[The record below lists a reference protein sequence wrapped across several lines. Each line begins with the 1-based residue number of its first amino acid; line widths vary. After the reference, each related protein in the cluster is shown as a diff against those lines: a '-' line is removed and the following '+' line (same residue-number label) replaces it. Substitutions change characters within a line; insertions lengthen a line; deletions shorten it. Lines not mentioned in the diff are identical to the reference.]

1 MTGQEDT
8 AAALERL
15 RQRPTMEQEFTAMRS
30 LTTEIAAV
38 AAELLPGVAFEW
50 SKSDHLSTEQCFKP
64 YDRTG
69 AVMIGL
75 ESYRSVPSV
84 DVPDHIWRQ
93 FTQRVRDIVVRIGA
107 LATETPE
114 NGVFYNAADGTK
126 VSVSRD
132 SGISIDTQVGCRL
145 SAAQLD
151 SRPNPTGPEET
162 VYAQQRLL
170 DRGSLES
177 AATDMRS
184 AVEEIGSAASSF
196 TPRPVFEW
204 GFAESYRP
212 NACGTPYDRTEGT
225 MLILE
230 DYQIESRTAIA
241 DEGWQQVADRAR
253 DVAARFG
260 ATPPVVSEMPGN
272 YTQTFVNSEDGA
284 RISVRKDQRTITISA
299 QTGCRMA
306 DDPRLYRSAL
316 QTPTG
321 RVPYSTLA
329 PPPTS

>member
-1 MTGQEDT
+1 MTGPEET

-15 RQRPTMEQEFTAMRS
+15 RQRPSMEQEFTAMRS
-30 LTTEIAAV
+30 ITMEIAAV
-38 AAELLPGVAFEW
+38 AAELLPGITFEW

-64 YDRTG
+64 YDQTG

-75 ESYRSVPSV
+75 ESYRSAPSV
-84 DVPDHIWRQ
+84 EVPEHVWRQ
-93 FTQRVRDIVVRIGA
+93 FTQRVQDIAGRIGA

-126 VSVSRD
+126 VSMSRH

-162 VYAQQRLL
+162 VDAQQRLL
-170 DRGSLES
+170 ERRSLES
-177 AATDMRS
+177 EFTDMRA

-196 TPRPVFEW
+196 TPRPTFEW

-212 NACGTPYDRTEGT
+212 KSCGIPYDRTEGT
-225 MLILE
+225 VLILE
-230 DYQIESRTAIA
+230 DYQVVSHATIA
-241 DEGWQQVADRAR
+241 DEGWQQVTDRAR

-284 RISVRKDQRTITISA
+284 RISVRNDQRTITISA
-299 QTGCRMA
+299 QTGCRLA
-306 DDPRLYRSAL
+306 DDPRLHRSAV
-316 QTPTG
+316 QTPAG
-321 RVPYSTLA
+321 RVPYPTLA
-329 PPPTS
+329 PLPTS